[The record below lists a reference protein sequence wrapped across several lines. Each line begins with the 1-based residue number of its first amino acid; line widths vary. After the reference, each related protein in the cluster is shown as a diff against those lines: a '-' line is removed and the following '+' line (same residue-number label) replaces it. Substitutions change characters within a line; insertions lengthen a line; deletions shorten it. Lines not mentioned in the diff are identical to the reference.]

1 MAYNRV
7 NKLRMYKKIVA
18 LTNEHYDPDVMSSYA
33 KIHRL
38 YIYPIYPVSYSHYMK
53 IISTSNLERLL
64 EEEEKAHG
72 KWEDPAQT
80 ELFPKGG

>member
-38 YIYPIYPVSYSHYMK
+38 YIYPVYPVSYSHYMK
-53 IISTSNLERLL
+53 IIGTSNLERLL

-72 KWEDPAQT
+72 KWEDPAQGK
-80 ELFPKGG
+80 LF

>member
-18 LTNEHYDPDVMSSYA
+18 LTKQHYDEDILNSYA
-33 KIHRL
+33 KIWRL
-38 YIYPIYPVSYSHYMK
+38 YIYSVYPVSYSHYMK
-53 IISTSNLERLL
+53 IIGTSNLERLL

-72 KWEDPAQT
+72 KWENPAQGK
-80 ELFPKGG
+80 LF

>member
-7 NKLRMYKKIVA
+7 NKLRMYKKIVE
-18 LTNEHYDPDVMSSYA
+18 LTKEHYDPDVMNSYA

-38 YIYPIYPVSYSHYMK
+38 YIYKVYPVSYSHYMK
-53 IISTSNLERLL
+53 IINTSNLERLL

-72 KWEDPAQT
+72 KWEDPMQT
-80 ELFPKGG
+80 RLF

>member
-18 LTNEHYDPDVMSSYA
+18 LTNEHYDPDVMNSYR

-38 YIYPIYPVSYSHYMK
+38 YIYPVYCVSYSHYMK
-53 IISTSNLERLL
+53 IINTGNLETLL

-72 KWEDPAQT
+72 KWEDPAQGK
-80 ELFPKGG
+80 LF